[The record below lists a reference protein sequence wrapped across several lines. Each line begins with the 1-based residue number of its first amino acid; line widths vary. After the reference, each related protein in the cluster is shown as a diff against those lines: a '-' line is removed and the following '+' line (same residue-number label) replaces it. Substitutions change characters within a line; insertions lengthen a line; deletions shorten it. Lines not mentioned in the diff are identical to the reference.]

1 MRMRKQAISLI
12 FLFLFYLSIN
22 PLNLTIQAEESV
34 VDENTGESPEEPVD
48 PTVPSDP
55 IDDPKD
61 EEPPPS
67 DSSPGD
73 GGEEQPPKNEEKP
86 VDEPKDTNTGGKDG
100 SSKTPTKKP
109 SKKPT
114 ENTSSDK
121 GTDTDQ
127 RERVQPEND
136 DSLSEDD
143 MTESEEVKEEEDF
156 TIESIKESGGSIV
169 IKNGKLY
176 VVIDGEYQELS
187 KEKIKELGLEELLK
201 KNEKVDQEIVVETI
215 EQEEEVADSR
225 QEQAKEEP
233 IKKEIKR
240 NYALPIG
247 IISLSLIGAA
257 IFGYRYFK

>member
-1 MRMRKQAISLI
+1 MRKQAISLI
-12 FLFLFYLSIN
+12 FLFLFYLSMN
-22 PLNLTIQAEESV
+22 PLNLTIQAEESI
-34 VDENTGESPEEPVD
+34 VDENTGESPEEPAD

-55 IDDPKD
+55 IDDPTT

-86 VDEPKDTNTGGKDG
+86 VDVPKDTNTGGKDG

-109 SKKPT
+109 T

-121 GTDTDQ
+121 DTDTDQ
-127 RERVQPEND
+127 RDPVQPEND

-143 MTESEEVKEEEDF
+143 MTESEEEKEEEAF

-225 QEQAKEEP
+225 QEQAKKEP

-247 IISLSLIGAA
+247 IISVSLIGAA